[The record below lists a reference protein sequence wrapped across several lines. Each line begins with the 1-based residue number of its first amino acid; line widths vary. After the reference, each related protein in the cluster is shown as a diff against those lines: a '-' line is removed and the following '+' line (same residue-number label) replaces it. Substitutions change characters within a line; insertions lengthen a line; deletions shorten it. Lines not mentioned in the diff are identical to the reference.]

1 MRIKVYKGKKSVY
14 AKNKGREASIMAYS
28 FTDEFL
34 TQLRNRCDIEDII
47 GRYVNLKKTGS
58 STVGLCPFHS
68 ERTPSFHVSGRKQM
82 FYCFGC
88 HKGGDVITFIME
100 AEHLPYVDAVV
111 FLANMV
117 GLPVPQKNVFDTEIA
132 ELRKRILEINR
143 AAARFYFDTLFKPEG
158 KAGLEYF
165 KNRKL
170 TPTTVRRFG
179 LGYAPDSWD
188 SLLKHLLDKG
198 YALDDIKAAGLAIQ
212 SKTGGKHF
220 DRFRSRCMFPIIDH
234 RGNVIGFGGRTM
246 DANNP
251 AKYLNSSENLVFKK
265 GQNLFALNIAKNTKE
280 TCLILCE
287 GYMDVISLHQAGFDN
302 AVASLGTALT
312 PDQARLIRRYTENV
326 VVCYDSDAAGKK
338 ATQRAL
344 EILPPAG
351 LNVRVMTVTGG
362 KDPDDMMKEEGGKE
376 KFRRLLDASFNSV
389 DYRFSE
395 TLAKYD
401 ISVDTEKIECLKKMA
416 EIIAPIPSP
425 AERDVYA
432 SKIAEIMTVDKKA
445 VVAEINQR
453 RKRMQRFREKEE
465 RAKQLS
471 SLTDANDKVNP
482 QRPRHLKAAKAEEDL
497 LSVLINMPEKAP
509 RITSQ
514 ISEEDF
520 VTDFNRRVFIA
531 LKEKIEQDPTAD
543 HLLNIAQYFTPE
555 EMSHINTFM
564 AGIEAINVTDAA
576 IDSAVGILKKEK
588 KKILQRSFDSDETFA
603 MRLREL
609 QGGKR
614 NDGTENK

>member
-1 MRIKVYKGKKSVY
+1 MEEEKRRMKG
-14 AKNKGREASIMAYS
+14 GRRKMAYT
-28 FTDEFL
+28 FTDDFL
-34 TQLRNRCDIEDII
+34 AQLRNRCDIEDII
-47 GRYVNLKKTGS
+47 GRYVQLKKTGS

-100 AEHLPYVDAVV
+100 AEHLPYVEAVV

-132 ELRKRILEINR
+132 ELRKRVLEINR
-143 AAARFYFDTLFKPEG
+143 AAARFYFDTLFTAEG
-158 KAGLEYF
+158 SAGLEYF
-165 KNRKL
+165 KRRQL
-170 TPTTVRRFG
+170 SQTTIRRFG
-179 LGYAPDSWD
+179 LGYAPDAWD
-188 SLLKHLLDKG
+188 SLLKHLLAKG

-265 GQNLFALNIAKNTKE
+265 GQNLFALNMAKNTKAD
-280 TCLILCE
+280 CLILCE

-312 PDQARLIRRYTENV
+312 PDQARLMRRYTENV

-344 EILPPAG
+344 EILPTAG
-351 LNVRVMTVTGG
+351 LNVRVVTVTGG
-362 KDPDDMMKEEGGKE
+362 KDPDEMMKEEGGTE
-376 KFRRLLDASFNSV
+376 KFRRLLDAAFNSV

-416 EIIAPIPSP
+416 EIIAPLPSP

-432 SKIAEIMTVDKKA
+432 AKIAEIMQVDKQA

-453 RKRMQRFREKEE
+453 RRRMQRYKEKEE
-465 RAKQLS
+465 QKKQLS
-471 SLTDANDKVNP
+471 VLTDTGDKINP
-482 QRPRHLKAAKAEEDL
+482 QRPKYLKAAKAEEDL
-497 LSVLINMPEKAP
+497 LSVLINLPEKAEKITS
-509 RITSQ
+509 RIT
-514 ISEEDF
+514 EEDF

-531 LKEKIEQDPTAD
+531 LKEKIAQDPTAE
-543 HLLNIAQYFTPE
+543 HLLNIAQYFNPD
-555 EMSHINTFM
+555 EMSHINMFM
-564 AGIEAINVTDAA
+564 AGIETISVTDAA
-576 IDSAVGILKKEK
+576 IDSAINILKTEK

-603 MRLREL
+603 MRLKEL
-609 QGGKR
+609 QGGK
-614 NDGTENK
+614 E

>member
-1 MRIKVYKGKKSVY
+1 M
-14 AKNKGREASIMAYS
+14 MAYS

-188 SLLKHLLDKG
+188 SLLKHLLEKG

-497 LSVLINMPEKAP
+497 LSVLINMPEKTP

>member
-1 MRIKVYKGKKSVY
+1 
-14 AKNKGREASIMAYS
+14 MAYS

-117 GLPVPQKNVFDTEIA
+117 GLPVPQKNMFDTEIA

-509 RITSQ
+509 RVTSQ

-609 QGGKR
+609 QGGNR

>member
-1 MRIKVYKGKKSVY
+1 M
-14 AKNKGREASIMAYS
+14 MAYS

-47 GRYVNLKKTGS
+47 ERYVNLKKTGS

>member
-1 MRIKVYKGKKSVY
+1 M
-14 AKNKGREASIMAYS
+14 MAYS

-188 SLLKHLLDKG
+188 SLLKHLLEKG

-497 LSVLINMPEKAP
+497 LSVLINMPEKAQ

>member
-1 MRIKVYKGKKSVY
+1 MEEEKRRMKG
-14 AKNKGREASIMAYS
+14 GRRKMAYT
-28 FTDEFL
+28 FTDDFL
-34 TQLRNRCDIEDII
+34 AQLRNRCDIEDII
-47 GRYVNLKKTGS
+47 GRYVQLKKTGS

-68 ERTPSFHVSGRKQM
+68 ERTPSFNVSGRKQM

-132 ELRKRILEINR
+132 ELRKRVLEINR
-143 AAARFYFDTLFKPEG
+143 AAARFYFETLFTAEG
-158 KAGLEYF
+158 SAGLEYF
-165 KNRKL
+165 KRRQL
-170 TPTTVRRFG
+170 SQTTIRRFG
-179 LGYAPDSWD
+179 LGYAPDAWD
-188 SLLKHLLDKG
+188 SLLKHLLAKG

-265 GQNLFALNIAKNTKE
+265 GQNLFALNMAKNTKAD
-280 TCLILCE
+280 CLILCE

-312 PDQARLIRRYTENV
+312 PDQARLMRRYTENV

-344 EILPPAG
+344 EILPTAG
-351 LNVRVMTVTGG
+351 LNVRVVTVTGG
-362 KDPDDMMKEEGGKE
+362 KDPDEMMKEEGGTE
-376 KFRRLLDASFNSV
+376 KFRRLLDAAFNSV

-416 EIIAPIPSP
+416 EIIAPLPSP
-425 AERDVYA
+425 AGRDVYA
-432 SKIAEIMTVDKKA
+432 AKIAEIMQVDKQA

-453 RKRMQRFREKEE
+453 RRRMQRYKEKEE
-465 RAKQLS
+465 QKKQLS
-471 SLTDANDKVNP
+471 VLTDTGDKINP
-482 QRPRHLKAAKAEEDL
+482 KRPKYLKAAKAEEDL
-497 LSVLINMPEKAP
+497 LSVLINLPEKAEK
-509 RITSQ
+509 ITSQ
-514 ISEEDF
+514 ITEEDF

-531 LKEKIEQDPTAD
+531 LKEKIAQDPTAE
-543 HLLNIAQYFTPE
+543 HLLNIAQYFNPD
-555 EMSHINTFM
+555 EMSHINMFM
-564 AGIEAINVTDAA
+564 AGIETISVTDAA
-576 IDSAVGILKKEK
+576 IDSAINILKTEK

-603 MRLREL
+603 MRLKEL
-609 QGGKR
+609 QGGK
-614 NDGTENK
+614 E

>member
-1 MRIKVYKGKKSVY
+1 M
-14 AKNKGREASIMAYS
+14 MAYS

-416 EIIAPIPSP
+416 EILAPIPSP

-453 RKRMQRFREKEE
+453 RKRMQRFKEKEE

-609 QGGKR
+609 QGGNR

>member
-1 MRIKVYKGKKSVY
+1 
-14 AKNKGREASIMAYS
+14 MAYS

-401 ISVDTEKIECLKKMA
+401 ISVDTEKIECLKKMS

-609 QGGKR
+609 QGGNR

>member
-1 MRIKVYKGKKSVY
+1 M
-14 AKNKGREASIMAYS
+14 MAYS

-251 AKYLNSSENLVFKK
+251 AKYLNSSENLVFKR

>member
-1 MRIKVYKGKKSVY
+1 M
-14 AKNKGREASIMAYS
+14 MAYS

-497 LSVLINMPEKAP
+497 LSVLINMPEKAQ

>member
-1 MRIKVYKGKKSVY
+1 
-14 AKNKGREASIMAYS
+14 
-28 FTDEFL
+28 
-34 TQLRNRCDIEDII
+34 
-47 GRYVNLKKTGS
+47 
-58 STVGLCPFHS
+58 
-68 ERTPSFHVSGRKQM
+68 
-82 FYCFGC
+82 
-88 HKGGDVITFIME
+88 
-100 AEHLPYVDAVV
+100 
-111 FLANMV
+111 
-117 GLPVPQKNVFDTEIA
+117 
-132 ELRKRILEINR
+132 
-143 AAARFYFDTLFKPEG
+143 
-158 KAGLEYF
+158 
-165 KNRKL
+165 
-170 TPTTVRRFG
+170 
-179 LGYAPDSWD
+179 
-188 SLLKHLLDKG
+188 
-198 YALDDIKAAGLAIQ
+198 
-212 SKTGGKHF
+212 
-220 DRFRSRCMFPIIDH
+220 
-234 RGNVIGFGGRTM
+234 
-246 DANNP
+246 
-251 AKYLNSSENLVFKK
+251 
-265 GQNLFALNIAKNTKE
+265 
-280 TCLILCE
+280 
-287 GYMDVISLHQAGFDN
+287 
-302 AVASLGTALT
+302 
-312 PDQARLIRRYTENV
+312 
-326 VVCYDSDAAGKK
+326 
-338 ATQRAL
+338 
-344 EILPPAG
+344 
-351 LNVRVMTVTGG
+351 MTVTGG

-401 ISVDTEKIECLKKMA
+401 ISVDTEKIECLKRMA

>member
-1 MRIKVYKGKKSVY
+1 M
-14 AKNKGREASIMAYS
+14 MAYS

-34 TQLRNRCDIEDII
+34 AQLRNRCDIEDII

>member
-1 MRIKVYKGKKSVY
+1 M
-14 AKNKGREASIMAYS
+14 MAYS

-158 KAGLEYF
+158 KAGLGYF

-246 DANNP
+246 DTNNP

>member
-1 MRIKVYKGKKSVY
+1 M
-14 AKNKGREASIMAYS
+14 MAYS

-482 QRPRHLKAAKAEEDL
+482 QRPRHLKASKAEEDL

>member
-1 MRIKVYKGKKSVY
+1 M
-14 AKNKGREASIMAYS
+14 MAYS

-188 SLLKHLLDKG
+188 SLLKHLLDNG

-564 AGIEAINVTDAA
+564 AGIEAIYVTDAA

>member
-1 MRIKVYKGKKSVY
+1 M
-14 AKNKGREASIMAYS
+14 MAYS

-445 VVAEINQR
+445 VVAEINLR

-609 QGGKR
+609 QGGNR

>member
-1 MRIKVYKGKKSVY
+1 
-14 AKNKGREASIMAYS
+14 MAYS

-609 QGGKR
+609 QGGNR

>member
-1 MRIKVYKGKKSVY
+1 M
-14 AKNKGREASIMAYS
+14 MAYS

-531 LKEKIEQDPTAD
+531 LKEKIEHDPTAD

-609 QGGKR
+609 QGGNR

>member
-1 MRIKVYKGKKSVY
+1 
-14 AKNKGREASIMAYS
+14 MAYT
-28 FTDEFL
+28 FTDDFL
-34 TQLRNRCDIEDII
+34 AQLRNRCDIEDII
-47 GRYVNLKKTGS
+47 GRYVQLKKTGS

-132 ELRKRILEINR
+132 ELRKRVLEINR
-143 AAARFYFDTLFKPEG
+143 AAARFYFETLFTAEG
-158 KAGLEYF
+158 SAGLEYF
-165 KNRKL
+165 KRRQL
-170 TPTTVRRFG
+170 SQTTIRRFG
-179 LGYAPDSWD
+179 LGYAPDAWD
-188 SLLKHLLDKG
+188 SLLKHLLAKG

-265 GQNLFALNIAKNTKE
+265 GQNLFALNMAKNTKAD
-280 TCLILCE
+280 CLILCE

-312 PDQARLIRRYTENV
+312 PDQARLMRRYTENV

-344 EILPPAG
+344 EILPTAG
-351 LNVRVMTVTGG
+351 LNVRVVTVTGG
-362 KDPDDMMKEEGGKE
+362 KDPDEMMKEEGGTE
-376 KFRRLLDASFNSV
+376 KFRRLLDAAFNSV

-416 EIIAPIPSP
+416 EIIAPLPSP
-425 AERDVYA
+425 AGRDVYA
-432 SKIAEIMTVDKKA
+432 AKIAEIMQVDKQA

-453 RKRMQRFREKEE
+453 RRRMQRYKEKEE
-465 RAKQLS
+465 QKKQLS
-471 SLTDANDKVNP
+471 VLTDTGDKINP
-482 QRPRHLKAAKAEEDL
+482 KHPKYLKAAKAEEDL
-497 LSVLINMPEKAP
+497 LSVLINLPEKAEK
-509 RITSQ
+509 ITSQ
-514 ISEEDF
+514 ITEEDF

-531 LKEKIEQDPTAD
+531 LKEKIAQDPTAE
-543 HLLNIAQYFTPE
+543 HLLNIAQYFNPD
-555 EMSHINTFM
+555 EMSHINMFM
-564 AGIEAINVTDAA
+564 AGIETISVTDAA
-576 IDSAVGILKKEK
+576 IDSAINILKTEK

-603 MRLREL
+603 MRLKEL
-609 QGGKR
+609 QGGK
-614 NDGTENK
+614 E

>member
-1 MRIKVYKGKKSVY
+1 M
-14 AKNKGREASIMAYS
+14 MAYS

-234 RGNVIGFGGRTM
+234 RGNVIGFGGRTI

>member
-1 MRIKVYKGKKSVY
+1 
-14 AKNKGREASIMAYS
+14 MAYS

-188 SLLKHLLDKG
+188 SLLKHLLEKG

-520 VTDFNRRVFIA
+520 VTDFNRRVFIS
-531 LKEKIEQDPTAD
+531 LKEKIEHDPTAD

-609 QGGKR
+609 QGGNR

>member
-1 MRIKVYKGKKSVY
+1 M
-14 AKNKGREASIMAYS
+14 MAYS

-132 ELRKRILEINR
+132 ELRKRILDINR

>member
-1 MRIKVYKGKKSVY
+1 M
-14 AKNKGREASIMAYS
+14 MAYS

-165 KNRKL
+165 KNREL

>member
-1 MRIKVYKGKKSVY
+1 M
-14 AKNKGREASIMAYS
+14 MAYS

-198 YALDDIKAAGLAIQ
+198 YALADIKAAGLAIQ

>member
-1 MRIKVYKGKKSVY
+1 M
-14 AKNKGREASIMAYS
+14 MAYS

-132 ELRKRILEINR
+132 ELRKRILDINR

-609 QGGKR
+609 QGGNR

>member
-1 MRIKVYKGKKSVY
+1 M
-14 AKNKGREASIMAYS
+14 MAYS

-117 GLPVPQKNVFDTEIA
+117 GLPVPRKNVFDTEIA

>member
-1 MRIKVYKGKKSVY
+1 M
-14 AKNKGREASIMAYS
+14 MAYS

-609 QGGKR
+609 QGGKK

>member
-1 MRIKVYKGKKSVY
+1 M
-14 AKNKGREASIMAYS
+14 MAYS

>member
-1 MRIKVYKGKKSVY
+1 MEEEKRRMKG
-14 AKNKGREASIMAYS
+14 GRRKMAYT
-28 FTDEFL
+28 FTDDFL
-34 TQLRNRCDIEDII
+34 AQLRNRCDIEDII
-47 GRYVNLKKTGS
+47 GRYVQLKKTGS

-132 ELRKRILEINR
+132 ELRKRVLEINR
-143 AAARFYFDTLFKPEG
+143 AAARFYFETLFTAEG
-158 KAGLEYF
+158 SAGLEYF
-165 KNRKL
+165 KRRQL
-170 TPTTVRRFG
+170 SQTTIRRFG
-179 LGYAPDSWD
+179 LGYAPDAWD
-188 SLLKHLLDKG
+188 SLLKHLLAKG

-265 GQNLFALNIAKNTKE
+265 GQNLFALNMAKNTKAD
-280 TCLILCE
+280 CLILCE

-312 PDQARLIRRYTENV
+312 PDQARLMRRYTENV

-344 EILPPAG
+344 EILPTAG
-351 LNVRVMTVTGG
+351 LNVRVVTVTGG
-362 KDPDDMMKEEGGKE
+362 KDPDEMMKEEGGTE
-376 KFRRLLDASFNSV
+376 KFRRLLDAAFNSV

-416 EIIAPIPSP
+416 EIIAPLPSP
-425 AERDVYA
+425 AGRDVYA
-432 SKIAEIMTVDKKA
+432 AKIAEIMQVDKQA

-453 RKRMQRFREKEE
+453 RRRMQRYKEKEE
-465 RAKQLS
+465 QKKQLS
-471 SLTDANDKVNP
+471 VLTDTGDKINP
-482 QRPRHLKAAKAEEDL
+482 KRPKYLKAAKAEEDL
-497 LSVLINMPEKAP
+497 ISVLINLPEKAEK
-509 RITSQ
+509 ITSQ
-514 ISEEDF
+514 ITEEDF

-531 LKEKIEQDPTAD
+531 LKEKIAQDPTAE
-543 HLLNIAQYFTPE
+543 HLLNIAQYFNPD
-555 EMSHINTFM
+555 EMSHINMFM
-564 AGIEAINVTDAA
+564 AGIETISVTDAA
-576 IDSAVGILKKEK
+576 IDSAINILKTEK

-603 MRLREL
+603 MRLKEL
-609 QGGKR
+609 QGGK
-614 NDGTENK
+614 E

>member
-1 MRIKVYKGKKSVY
+1 
-14 AKNKGREASIMAYS
+14 MAYT
-28 FTDEFL
+28 FTDDFL
-34 TQLRNRCDIEDII
+34 AQLRNRCDIEDII
-47 GRYVNLKKTGS
+47 GRYVQLKKTGS

-132 ELRKRILEINR
+132 ELRKRVLEINR
-143 AAARFYFDTLFKPEG
+143 AAARFYFDTLFTAEG
-158 KAGLEYF
+158 SAGLEYF
-165 KNRKL
+165 KRRQL
-170 TPTTVRRFG
+170 SQTTIRRFG
-179 LGYAPDSWD
+179 LGYAPDAWD
-188 SLLKHLLDKG
+188 SLLKHLLAKG

-265 GQNLFALNIAKNTKE
+265 GQNLFALNMAKNTKAD
-280 TCLILCE
+280 CLILCE

-312 PDQARLIRRYTENV
+312 PDQARLMRRYTENV

-344 EILPPAG
+344 EILPTAG
-351 LNVRVMTVTGG
+351 LNVRVVTVTGG
-362 KDPDDMMKEEGGKE
+362 KDPDEMMKEEGGKE
-376 KFRRLLDASFNSV
+376 KFRRLLDAAFNSV

-416 EIIAPIPSP
+416 EIIAPLPSP

-432 SKIAEIMTVDKKA
+432 AKIAEIMQVDKQA

-453 RKRMQRFREKEE
+453 RRRMQRYKEKEE
-465 RAKQLS
+465 QKKQLS
-471 SLTDANDKVNP
+471 VLTDTGDKINP
-482 QRPRHLKAAKAEEDL
+482 QRPKYLKAANAEEDL
-497 LSVLINMPEKAP
+497 LSVLINLPEKADKITS
-509 RITSQ
+509 RIT
-514 ISEEDF
+514 EEDF

-531 LKEKIEQDPTAD
+531 LKEKIAQDPTAE
-543 HLLNIAQYFTPE
+543 HLLNIAQYFNPDV
-555 EMSHINTFM
+555 MSHINMFM
-564 AGIEAINVTDAA
+564 AGIETISVTDAA
-576 IDSAVGILKKEK
+576 IDSAINILKTEK

-603 MRLREL
+603 MRLKEL
-609 QGGKR
+609 QGGK
-614 NDGTENK
+614 E

>member
-1 MRIKVYKGKKSVY
+1 M
-14 AKNKGREASIMAYS
+14 MAYS

-88 HKGGDVITFIME
+88 HKGGDIITFIME

-251 AKYLNSSENLVFKK
+251 AKYQNSSENLVFKK

-376 KFRRLLDASFNSV
+376 KFRRLLNASFNSV

-609 QGGKR
+609 QGGNR

>member
-1 MRIKVYKGKKSVY
+1 M
-14 AKNKGREASIMAYS
+14 MAYS

-117 GLPVPQKNVFDTEIA
+117 GLPVPQKNMFDTEIA

-509 RITSQ
+509 RVTSQ

-609 QGGKR
+609 QGGNR

>member
-1 MRIKVYKGKKSVY
+1 M
-14 AKNKGREASIMAYS
+14 MAYS

-68 ERTPSFHVSGRKQM
+68 ERTPSFHASGRKQM

-188 SLLKHLLDKG
+188 SLLTHLLDNG

-234 RGNVIGFGGRTM
+234 RGNVIGFGGRPM
-246 DANNP
+246 DAHNP

-471 SLTDANDKVNP
+471 SRTDANDKVNP

-520 VTDFNRRVFIA
+520 VTDFNRRVFIP

-609 QGGKR
+609 QGGNR

>member
-1 MRIKVYKGKKSVY
+1 M
-14 AKNKGREASIMAYS
+14 MAYS

-251 AKYLNSSENLVFKK
+251 AKYLNSSEKNVNKK

>member
-1 MRIKVYKGKKSVY
+1 M
-14 AKNKGREASIMAYS
+14 MAYS

-509 RITSQ
+509 RIASQ

>member
-1 MRIKVYKGKKSVY
+1 M
-14 AKNKGREASIMAYS
+14 MAYS

-170 TPTTVRRFG
+170 TPTTIRRFG

>member
-1 MRIKVYKGKKSVY
+1 M
-14 AKNKGREASIMAYS
+14 MAYS

-117 GLPVPQKNVFDTEIA
+117 GLPVPQKNVFDMEIA

-609 QGGKR
+609 QGGNR